1 MTYWLELL
9 VDEELRD
16 IVADELDVEIEE
28 TVENPFARYPEI
40 EWTDAYRSNPHTA
53 KFRTKD
59 GKIVKARFWVK
70 INPSI
75 GEPYQNPLMIDEE
88 RLVITVTPEK

>member
-40 EWTDAYRSNPHTA
+40 EWTDAYHSNPHTA

>member
-16 IVADELDVEIEE
+16 LVADELSSEIEE
-28 TVENPFARYPEI
+28 TLRNPFMTFPEI
-40 EWTDAYRSNPHTA
+40 EWTDALHSNPHGA
-53 KFRTKD
+53 VFRTKD
-59 GKIVKARFWVK
+59 RKIVKVRFWVK
-70 INPSI
+70 LNPSI

>member
-16 IVADELDVEIEE
+16 IVANELDVEIEE
-28 TVENPFARYPEI
+28 TIENPFACYPEI
-40 EWTDAYRSNPHTA
+40 EWTDALHSNPHEA
-53 KFRTKD
+53 KFKTKD

-70 INPSI
+70 INSSI

-88 RLVITVTPEK
+88 KLVVIVE

>member
-16 IVADELDVEIEE
+16 IVANELGVEIKE
-28 TVENPFARYPEI
+28 TVENPFATFPEK
-40 EWTDAYRSNPHTA
+40 EWTDALHSNPHEA
-53 KFRTKD
+53 KFRTED
-59 GKIVKARFWVK
+59 GKTVNVRFWVK

-75 GEPYQNPLMIDEE
+75 GQFYQNPLIIDDE
-88 RLVITVTPEK
+88 RLVIKMTRQ

>member
-1 MTYWLELL
+1 L

-40 EWTDAYRSNPHTA
+40 EWTDAYHSNPHTA

>member
-16 IVADELDVEIEE
+16 LVAEELNAEIEE
-28 TVENPFARYPEI
+28 TVENPFAAFPEI
-40 EWTDAYRSNPHTA
+40 EWTDALHSNPHIA
-53 KFRTKD
+53 KFKTKD
-59 GKIVKARFWVK
+59 GKTVKVRFWVK

-75 GEPYQNPLMIDEE
+75 GQLYETPLIIDDE
-88 RLVITVTPEK
+88 RLVITVQ